1 MLKIFLAGQD
11 KKNVIDW
18 KAHGYVICGEADDGE
33 LSFPMIKSLKPDIVI
48 TDVDMPYVG
57 GLELG
62 KLIKKDMPEV
72 EVIILTDNNN
82 FECAKEA
89 INAGF
94 FGYLLKPVS
103 EEELF
108 GIIDSA
114 AFEIKNKHKERQLQE
129 KYIKRHEADVYNE
142 KLNLFKCMFTASKPV
157 AGYY

>member
-62 KLIKKDMPEV
+62 KLIKKVCRKLKLLFLRKIMNLNTQKRRLMPV
-72 EVIILTDNNN
+72 FLVI
-82 FECAKEA
+82 F
-89 INAGF
+89 
-94 FGYLLKPVS
+94 
-103 EEELF
+103 
-108 GIIDSA
+108 
-114 AFEIKNKHKERQLQE
+114 
-129 KYIKRHEADVYNE
+129 
-142 KLNLFKCMFTASKPV
+142 
-157 AGYY
+157 

>member
-72 EVIILTDNNN
+72 EVTGANR
-82 FECAKEA
+82 
-89 INAGF
+89 
-94 FGYLLKPVS
+94 YRTYR
-103 EEELF
+103 
-108 GIIDSA
+108 
-114 AFEIKNKHKERQLQE
+114 IK
-129 KYIKRHEADVYNE
+129 
-142 KLNLFKCMFTASKPV
+142 
-157 AGYY
+157 